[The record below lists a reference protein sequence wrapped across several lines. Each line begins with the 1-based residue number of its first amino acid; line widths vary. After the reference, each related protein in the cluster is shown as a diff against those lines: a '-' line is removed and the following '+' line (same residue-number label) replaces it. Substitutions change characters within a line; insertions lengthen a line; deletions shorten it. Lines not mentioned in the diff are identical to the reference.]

1 MKIIM
6 SQISKY
12 KFTNLSAVWQSCNGE
27 SGIRIKN
34 KEGRIDGGTE
44 VETYVG
50 KKVYITGW
58 SNELAWIGI

>member
-12 KFTNLSAVWQSCNGE
+12 KFTNLSAVWQSYNGE
-27 SGIRIKN
+27 SGIRIKK

-50 KKVYITGW
+50 KKV
-58 SNELAWIGI
+58 

>member
-1 MKIIM
+1 MKLNNDCQEWNQIM

-12 KFTNLSAVWQSCNGE
+12 KFTNLSAVWQSYNGK
-27 SGIRIKN
+27 SGIRIKK

-50 KKVYITGW
+50 KKV
-58 SNELAWIGI
+58 